1 MTLDSSSV
9 VHFCKKLLQDQ
20 KLRNLLA
27 LTLGDASAIQAL
39 AEEKGCIISIDAADE
54 IYRWST
60 GRTLI
65 HNHSPFSFFLSPY
78 PPEEGEPLD
87 SIPRE
92 SKASQSNLFNC
103 LRRNDFIKSGEFE
116 LDQLDIS
123 VLENEK
129 VVYVLIKVVE
139 EEREPFIASFDKPG
153 RDQLGMP
160 EGQFIGVDQQRFDAS
175 GSIELIKASYWRRSI
190 LAVWKVPNDLQSLH
204 DAFSLPYYEWVFS
217 EENAKCASV
226 HPTAFVYGE
235 SCKGRGVEHLICDSK
250 GNTKEVKPAP
260 IAESFDDDA
269 EIISYKFDGD
279 GEPPFRLGFLF
290 NNAGGMSHTDFLN
303 CNLASFDGSDDELFE
318 EMRVWLKQVL

>member
-1 MTLDSSSV
+1 M
-9 VHFCKKLLQDQ
+9 QDQ
-20 KLRNLLA
+20 KLRDLLA
-27 LTLGDASAIQAL
+27 LTIGDASAIQAL

-60 GRTLI
+60 GRPLL
-65 HNHSPFSFFLSPY
+65 HNHSPFSFFLNPY
-78 PPEEGEPLD
+78 PLEEGESLD

-92 SKASQSNLFNC
+92 SKGSQGNPFDC
-103 LRRNDFIKSGEFE
+103 LRRDDFIKSGEFE
-116 LDQLDIS
+116 LDLLDIS
-123 VLENEK
+123 VHEGEK
-129 VVYVLIKVVE
+129 VVYILIKVVE
-139 EEREPFIASFDKPG
+139 EEREPFTATFDKPG

-160 EGQFIGVDQQRFDAS
+160 EGQFIGLVPQQFDAN
-175 GSIELIKASYWRRSI
+175 GSIELVKASYWRRSL

-235 SCKGRGVEHLICDSK
+235 SSKGRGVEYLICDSK

-260 IAESFDDDA
+260 ITESYDDDA
-269 EIISYKFDGD
+269 EIISYKLDGD
-279 GEPPFRLGFLF
+279 GEPPFRVGFLV
-290 NNAGGMSHTDFLN
+290 NNAGTISHTDFLD

-318 EMRVWLKQVL
+318 AMRVWLKQAL